1 MEQVVDYGLL
11 TLVPPLVV
19 IVMAL
24 LTKRTIEP
32 LIVGGII
39 LYNSQRDRIHSR
51 LS

>member
-32 LIVGGII
+32 LIVGGGII
-39 LYNSQRDRIHSR
+39 LYNS
-51 LS
+51 